1 MDYEPTS
8 IDREA
13 ALRQAQRIATWAVA
27 NRTDV
32 EIEDAELEA
41 ILTAKIEAAI
51 LSEMVM
57 RGTAEAERR

>member
-13 ALRQAQRIATWAVA
+13 ALRQAQRIAAWAVA

-32 EIEDAELEA
+32 ELEE
-41 ILTAKIEAAI
+41 ILTSKIEAAI

-57 RGTAEAERR
+57 RGTTETERR